1 MPRID
6 DFPGGLAMSQALT
19 AFFRRVELF
28 RSLDDGEIGE
38 LLRAITPLEVAAGHT
53 LFREG
58 DASDAAYA
66 IEQGHVEI
74 VAASDAGE
82 VFVAELGPGD
92 VLGEL
97 ALLDGAPRSA
107 TARAKTRVTLFR
119 IDQREFDFLRRNLR
133 PAAYKIIRTISLTL
147 CERLRETNTRLRS
160 MMSDAPAPIPPPLDE
175 PPPKTRPIEVKSAR
189 RPEPQPREERAGLLG
204 RLNFWSNR

>member
-1 MPRID
+1 
-6 DFPGGLAMSQALT
+6 MSQPLT

-28 RSLDDGEIGE
+28 RSLDDAELGE
-38 LLRAITPLEVAAGHT
+38 LLRAITPVDVAAGQCV
-53 LFREG
+53 FREG

-66 IEQGHVEI
+66 IEQGRVEI
-74 VAASDAGE
+74 VTAGKAGE

-133 PAAYKIIRTISLTL
+133 PAAYKVIRTISLTL
-147 CERLRETNTRLRS
+147 CERLRETNNRLRS
-160 MMSDAPAPIPPPLDE
+160 MMSDPPAAIPPPLADE
-175 PPPKTRPIEVKSAR
+175 PPPTTRPIEVKSAAR
-189 RPEPQPREERAGLLG
+189 RPEREERAGLLG

>member
-1 MPRID
+1 
-6 DFPGGLAMSQALT
+6 MSQALT

-28 RSLDDGEIGE
+28 RSLDDGELGE
-38 LLRAITPLEVAAGHT
+38 LLRAITPVEATPGQT
-53 LFREG
+53 IFREG

-66 IEQGHVEI
+66 IEQGRVEI
-74 VAASDAGE
+74 VTAGE
-82 VFVAELGPGD
+82 NGEVLVAELGPGD

-160 MMSDAPAPIPPPLDE
+160 MMSDAPAAIPPPVDDS
-175 PPPKTRPIEVKSAR
+175 PPPRTRPIEVKSAR
-189 RPEPQPREERAGLLG
+189 RPERETRDERAGLLG